1 MNILEAMDSEELFA
15 PHFRG
20 DSWDAWRSFLAG
32 LFALPMT
39 DAQLAR
45 FRQHTGRSTAPAVP
59 FKEAA
64 LICGRRAGKSR
75 ILAAVAVYLA
85 AFRDYGPHLA
95 PGERATVAVI
105 AADRRQA
112 RTIFR
117 YIIGLFGAV
126 PVLADLV
133 EREAAEVLDLT
144 NGVTIEIHTASY
156 RVTRGYTLAAALA
169 DETAFWRSDEG
180 ANPDTEILAALRPGL
195 ASIPGAMLLLA
206 SSPYSKRGALYDAFR
221 RHFGHDDARV
231 LVWQAPTAA
240 MNPRIDPEIIREAY
254 ESDPQSAAAEYGAQF
269 RDDIAA
275 FVSREVVDACIV
287 PGRHELP
294 RVSGVRYVAFVDP
307 SGGSA
312 DAMTLGIAHAEGD
325 RVLLDCVREVR
336 PPFSPD
342 VVAQDFAGL
351 LKAYGLDTVTGD
363 RYGGEWPRERFRAHG
378 IEYQPAEKPKS
389 DLYRE
394 LLPLLNA
401 HRAELL
407 DLPRLTGQLVS
418 LERRT
423 ARGGRDSIDHP
434 PAAHDDLANS
444 AAGALVLAAQG
455 EAGGGYDLLAMMGM
469 SGG

>member
-1 MNILEAMDSEELFA
+1 MDSEELFA